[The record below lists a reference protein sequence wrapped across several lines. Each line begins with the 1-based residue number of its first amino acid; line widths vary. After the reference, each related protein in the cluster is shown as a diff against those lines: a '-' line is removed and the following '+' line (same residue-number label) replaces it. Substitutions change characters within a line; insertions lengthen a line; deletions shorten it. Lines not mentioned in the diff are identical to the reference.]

1 MFYTILNLG
10 ILQLTLHSTLSYAV
24 DKKTTPVSIAWEAPP
39 RTIDPRFNVDADSQ
53 YLENL
58 IHCSIASFDKNGQT
72 IGDLAEGWT
81 WNDPTTLVVRLKQGA
96 KFSDG
101 SAVTAADVAATYAF
115 FKKESLKTPSP
126 RAGAFST
133 VASVTADKGQVV
145 FKLTQPDATFVTNLV
160 IGILPERLAGGDI
173 ISEHPKMVGC
183 GPFTLSSVTVNH
195 LELRRNEHYGLGNP
209 AKSDRIEIKIV
220 RDETTRFAKLRK
232 GEIDIVQ
239 NILSRDVLETLA
251 KTSPNLRI
259 ERRPGLNTT
268 YLGFNMKD
276 PTLANPKV
284 RQAISRAINREAIIK
299 YALKGL
305 AQPATTMLPP
315 SDPFFNKNIP
325 TAAFDPKA
333 AEKILDDAGLVRAPG
348 GKPRFSLSYK
358 TTNNM
363 TRVAIAKAIAAD
375 LRKIGIDV
383 VVEPLEWGRFKAD
396 VEAGRDQMWR
406 LSWVGFKDPD
416 IYRYAFATE
425 NFPPAGGNRGWY
437 SNPELDKLLSES
449 RAVTD
454 VAKRR
459 DLYNKVQEIVANE
472 LPYVFLWHEEIFAVV
487 NKNVNDFE
495 IYADGRFAS
504 LQQTWKNP

>member
-1 MFYTILNLG
+1 MIFVSVIISNP
-10 ILQLTLHSTLSYAV
+10 SRALSKVAAPISV
-24 DKKTTPVSIAWEAPP
+24 AWEAPP

-53 YLENL
+53 YLEDL

-72 IGDLAEGWT
+72 VGDLAEGWA
-81 WNDPTTLVVRLKQGA
+81 WSDPTTLVVRLKPNA

-101 SAVTAADVAATYAF
+101 TAVTAADVAATYSF
-115 FKKESLKTPSP
+115 FKKTDLKTPSP
-126 RAGAFST
+126 RAGAFSA
-133 VASVTADKGQVV
+133 VASVTADKGKVV
-145 FKLTQPDATFVTNLV
+145 FKLNQPDATFVTNLV
-160 IGILPERLAGGDI
+160 IGVLPEKIANGDI
-173 ISEHPKMVGC
+173 VSEHPKMVGC
-183 GPFTLSSVTVNH
+183 GPFKISSVTVNH
-195 LELRRNEHYGLGNP
+195 FELVRNEHYGLGHP
-209 AKSDRIEIKIV
+209 AKSERIEIKIV

-232 GEIDIVQ
+232 GEVDIVQ

-276 PTLANPKV
+276 PVLANPKV
-284 RQAISRAINREAIIK
+284 RQAISQAINREAIIK

-305 AQPATTMLPP
+305 AQPASTMLPP
-315 SDPFFNKNIP
+315 SDPFFNKSVPSPTYDP
-325 TAAFDPKA
+325 TAAQ
-333 AEKILDDAGLVRAPG
+333 KILDDAGLVRGPG

-396 VEAGRDQMWR
+396 VEAGRVQMWS

-425 NFPPAGGNRGWY
+425 NFPPTGGNRGWY
-437 SNPELDKLLSES
+437 SNPELDKLLGEA

-454 VAKRR
+454 NAKRR
-459 DLYNKVQEIVANE
+459 ELYNKVQDIVAKE

-487 NKNVNDFE
+487 NKGVKDFE

-504 LQQTWKNP
+504 LRQTVRNP